1 MPRGPNRIRIA
12 VPKPKF
18 GPLGTY
24 GSNVFTGTMLAIR
37 HINAR
42 GGVLGRMLWRKEYED
57 DEREP
62 GWSPHQPVVVA
73 NKIVEDGFKLVI
85 GHPCSTAA
93 MEASEVYEDKSVLM
107 ISPSVMVPQLT
118 TRGHQL
124 LFRTVGTDVTQ
135 AAVACDWIAKN
146 VEPDVKVAILH
157 DKSM

>member
-1 MPRGPNRIRIA
+1 
-12 VPKPKF
+12 
-18 GPLGTY
+18 
-24 GSNVFTGTMLAIR
+24 MLAIR

-42 GGVLGRMLWRKEYED
+42 GGVLGRMLWRKDYED
-57 DEREP
+57 EEHHS
-62 GWSPHQPVVVA
+62 WSPGRSWPPRQSVAVA